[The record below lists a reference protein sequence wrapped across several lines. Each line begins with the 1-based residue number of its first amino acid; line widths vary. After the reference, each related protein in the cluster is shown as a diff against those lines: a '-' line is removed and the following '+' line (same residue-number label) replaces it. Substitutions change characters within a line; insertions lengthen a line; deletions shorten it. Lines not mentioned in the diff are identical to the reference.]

1 MQQLKTLIDKAIEM
15 CGSGAALAKELQCSP
30 ALITMMRKGERSV
43 TPEIA
48 IVVADMLG
56 EDVDWAL
63 RQAHIDAS
71 VMNKNGKKIR
81 EILGKGL
88 AGGAVAMLAFSS
100 NAAHS
105 APTSIIKNDSALVN
119 DPIHR
124 IFKIMSHSKIMQPS
138 FDSCLNL
145 SAKSCD

>member
-119 DPIHR
+119 DSIHR
-124 IFKIMSHSKIMQPS
+124 IYKTSKHQKIIQPS
-138 FDSCLNL
+138 LDSYLSLNAAF
-145 SAKSCD
+145 SD